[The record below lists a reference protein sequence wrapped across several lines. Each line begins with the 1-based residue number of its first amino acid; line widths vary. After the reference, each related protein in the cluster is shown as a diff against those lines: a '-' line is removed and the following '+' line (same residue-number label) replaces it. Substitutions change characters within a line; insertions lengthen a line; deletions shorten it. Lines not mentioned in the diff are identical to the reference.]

1 MNRKNSV
8 FAIAVLSL
16 AGFVFA
22 TSAIAKDAPDDDAPY
37 IEHADHYVER
47 LEDLSADIKAL
58 RENAQAASGDV
69 RRIISRRLE
78 RKEVEALEMIDQLAK
93 ITLEEESSGGDVS
106 KYRPRVVELLQR
118 LPDNLLQLIAEIRAS
133 LKEMAEAA
141 ADVSGKDLLALVE
154 SRIQGGERL
163 EILYRGLIRNREM
176 AQAYGLDIAAQ
187 DAVLKQSLSD
197 RAARLSIALEL
208 AQEDVGLF
216 AIQANDY
223 PDDKDIASALKIGK
237 DTVEV
242 LADSLNKTVE
252 MMKTLEIETGEYR
265 QQLILARGAVTLD
278 IFDPDVIF
286 GLVGNWGRSVSSW
299 AGERMP
305 QIFLNLL
312 LFLVIMFVFRIL
324 AGLARKLVT
333 KGLDASKLNISQL
346 LRDITIATVKNLVML
361 IGLLIALGQ
370 MGISVGPLL
379 AGLGVAGFVIGFALQ
394 DTLGNFASGMMI
406 LLYRPFDVGDVVE
419 IGGVFG
425 KVRAMSMV
433 NTTMLTLDNQTLILP
448 NTKIWQDVIKNV
460 TAQTKRR
467 VDLIFG
473 ISYTDDIP
481 KAEEILR
488 GILEEHHLVLEEP
501 ESMVRLHELADS
513 SVNFV
518 VRPWVMTDDYW
529 DVYWDVTREVKL
541 RFDREGVSIPFPQR
555 DVHIHGEAIAVTRP
569 EAGDSKLVVQGHI
582 SESAAL
588 PGEEGEEGEEGGN
601 GSDGHSSTT

>member
-1 MNRKNSV
+1 MINTYSQTISNIV
-8 FAIAVLSL
+8 VLATTLFLAAFAASSL
-16 AGFVFA
+16 ADDG
-22 TSAIAKDAPDDDAPY
+22 PDEDAPY
-37 IEHADHYVER
+37 IEHADQYVAV
-47 LEDLSADIKAL
+47 LQGLDTDIKAL
-58 RENAQAASGDV
+58 KEKAGGATGDV
-69 RRIISRRLE
+69 ARIINRRLE
-78 RKEVEALEMIDQLAK
+78 RKEVEALTAIDKLAK
-93 ITLEEESSGGDVS
+93 LTLEEEKEGGDVS
-106 KYRPRVVELLQR
+106 KYRPRIVNMLEK
-118 LPDNLLQLIAEIRAS
+118 LPDALFGLIGDIRGS
-133 LKEMAEAA
+133 LKELADASAEAT
-141 ADVSGKDLLALVE
+141 GKDLLALVE
-154 SRIQGGERL
+154 SRIQMGERL
-163 EILYRGLIRNREM
+163 EILYRGLINNRAM
-176 AQAYGLDIAAQ
+176 AQAYGLDVSAQ
-187 DAVLKQSLSD
+187 EEKLTTSLSE
-197 RAARLSIALEL
+197 RASRLSIALEL
-208 AQEDVGLF
+208 AQEDVVLLS
-216 AIQANDY
+216 AQASDY
-223 PDDKDIASALKIGK
+223 PDDKDIASELKISG
-237 DTVEV
+237 DSVEV
-242 LADSLNKTVE
+242 LADSLNITVE
-252 MMKTLEIETGEYR
+252 MMKTLELETGEYR

-278 IFDPDVIF
+278 VFDPEVVSGI
-286 GLVGNWGRSVSSW
+286 VGNWGRTIVSW

-312 LFLVIMFVFRIL
+312 LFVLIMLVFRVL
-324 AGLARKLVT
+324 AGLAKKLVT
-333 KGLDASKLNISQL
+333 KGLDASKLNISKL
-346 LRDITIATVKNLVML
+346 LRDITIATVKNAIML

-425 KVRAMSMV
+425 KVNAMSMV

-481 KAEEILR
+481 KAEGILR
-488 GILEEHHLVLEEP
+488 GILEEHDLILDKP

-518 VRPWVMTDDYW
+518 VRPWVKTDDYW

-541 RFDREGVSIPFPQR
+541 RFDREGISIPFPQR
-555 DVHIHGEAIAVTRP
+555 DVHIHGEAIEVAKP
-569 EAGDSKLVVQGHI
+569 EAGDDKLVVQGHI

-588 PGEEGEEGEEGGN
+588 PGEEG
-601 GSDGHSSTT
+601 DGLSNDDGSTT